1 VYFQDLI
8 FTLQKF
14 WTKKGCI
21 VTQPYD
27 VEKGAATFS
36 HSTFFRSLGQ
46 KPWNAA
52 YIEPCR
58 RPKDGRY
65 GENPN
70 RFQHY
75 YQYQVI
81 MKPAPENI
89 QQMYLESLEEIGIKI
104 KEHDIKFNEDDWESP
119 TLGASGLGWQVWLDG
134 LEITQFTYFQQ
145 MAGIALDPIS
155 AELTYG
161 LERLAMYIQAV
172 DSAFDIK
179 WNANTT
185 YGDVFLENE
194 KQYSAYNFEHA
205 DVNMLA
211 AALNSFYTEGE
222 RLAKLKLPLPA
233 YDYVLKISHLFNLLD
248 ARRAISISDRP
259 SYIKKIRDLAKMCAE
274 GYLEKVSGSKFQISS
289 EAGKKD
295 EK

>member
-1 VYFQDLI
+1 MYFQDLI
-8 FTLQKF
+8 FTLQDYWK
-14 WTKKGCI
+14 KKGCI
-21 VTQPYD
+21 ITQPYD
-27 VEKGAATFS
+27 MEKGAATFS
-36 HSTFFRSLGQ
+36 HSTFFRSLGP
-46 KPWNAA
+46 KSWNAA

-89 QQMYLESLEEIGIKI
+89 QQLYLESLEAIGIKLN
-104 KEHDIKFNEDDWESP
+104 EHDIKFNEDDWESP

-145 MAGIALDPIS
+145 MAGITLNPIS

-161 LERLAMYIQAV
+161 LERIAMYIQGV
-172 DSAFDIK
+172 KSAFDLK
-179 WNANTT
+179 WNENVT

-194 KQYSAYNFEHA
+194 KQFSAYNFEHA
-205 DVNMLA
+205 DTAMMFEVLNKYYAEGSSLA
-211 AALNSFYTEGE
+211 SKG
-222 RLAKLKLPLPA
+222 LPIPA
-233 YDYVLKISHLFNLLD
+233 YDFVLKISHLFNLLD
-248 ARRAISISDRP
+248 ARKAISIADRP
-259 SYIKKIRDLAKMCAE
+259 SFIKKIRDLAKACAE
-274 GYLEKVSGSKFQISS
+274 GYIEKIT
-289 EAGKKD
+289 EAAK
-295 EK
+295 

>member
-1 VYFQDLI
+1 MYFQELI

-21 VTQPYD
+21 VAQPYD
-27 VEKGAATFS
+27 IEKGAATFNPA
-36 HSTFFRSLGQ
+36 TFFRSLGP

-52 YIEPCR
+52 FIEPCR

-81 MKPAPENI
+81 MKPSPPDI
-89 QQMYLESLEEIGIKI
+89 QEMYLASLEAVGIKI
-104 KEHDIKFNEDDWESP
+104 KEHDVKFNEDDWESP

-145 MAGIALDPIS
+145 MAGIELDPITV
-155 AELTYG
+155 EITYG
-161 LERLAMYIQAV
+161 LERIAMYIQGV

-179 WNANTT
+179 WNREFT

-194 KQYSAYNFEHA
+194 RQFSAYNFEHA
-205 DVNMLA
+205 DIDMLYKTLDA
-211 AALNSFYTEGE
+211 FYNEGK
-222 RLAKLKLPLPA
+222 RLAEIKLPIPA

-248 ARRAISISDRP
+248 ARRAISTSDRP
-259 SYIKKIRDLAKMCAE
+259 SFIKKIRDLAKACADA
-274 GYLEKVSGSKFQISS
+274 YAEK
-289 EAGKKD
+289 AGA
-295 EK
+295 

>member
-1 VYFQDLI
+1 LHFQDLI
-8 FTLQKF
+8 FTLQDF
-14 WTKKGCI
+14 WKKKGCI
-21 VTQPYD
+21 IAQPYD
-27 VEKGAATFS
+27 IEKGAATFS
-36 HSTFFRSLGQ
+36 HSTFFRSLGP

-81 MKPAPENI
+81 MKPAPGNI
-89 QQMYLESLEEIGIKI
+89 QEMYLESLEAIGIKV

-134 LEITQFTYFQQ
+134 MEITQFTFFQQ
-145 MAGIALDPIS
+145 MAGITLNPIS

-161 LERLAMYIQAV
+161 LERIAMYIQGV
-172 DSAFDIK
+172 NSAFDIK
-179 WNANTT
+179 WNGTVT

-194 KQYSAYNFEHA
+194 KEYSAYNFEHA
-205 DVNMLA
+205 DTVMLLST
-211 AALNSFYTEGE
+211 LNNFYREGE
-222 RLAKLKLPLPA
+222 RLSGLNLPIPA

-248 ARRAISISDRP
+248 ARRAISIADRP
-259 SYIKKIRDLAKMCAE
+259 SFIKKIRDLAKLCAE
-274 GYLEKVSGSKFQISS
+274 GYLKMTNQPAENQDAK
-289 EAGKKD
+289 AGGK
-295 EK
+295 

>member
-1 VYFQDLI
+1 MHFQDLI
-8 FTLQKF
+8 FTLQDF
-14 WTKKGCI
+14 WKKKGCI
-21 VTQPYD
+21 IAQPYD
-27 VEKGAATFS
+27 IEKGAATFS
-36 HSTFFRSLGQ
+36 HSTFFRSLGP

-81 MKPAPENI
+81 MKPAPGNI
-89 QQMYLESLEEIGIKI
+89 QEMYLESLEAIGIKV

-134 LEITQFTYFQQ
+134 MEITQFTFFQQ
-145 MAGIALDPIS
+145 MAGITLNPIS

-161 LERLAMYIQAV
+161 LERIAMYIQGV
-172 DSAFDIK
+172 NSAFDIK
-179 WNANTT
+179 WNGTVT

-194 KQYSAYNFEHA
+194 KEYSAYNFEHA
-205 DVNMLA
+205 DTVMLLST
-211 AALNSFYTEGE
+211 LNNFYREGE
-222 RLAKLKLPLPA
+222 RLSGLNLPIPA

-248 ARRAISISDRP
+248 ARRAISIADRP
-259 SYIKKIRDLAKMCAE
+259 SFIKKIRDLAKLCAD
-274 GYLEKVSGSKFQISS
+274 GYMKLTNQPAENQDAK
-289 EAGKKD
+289 AGGK
-295 EK
+295 

>member
-1 VYFQDLI
+1 LHFQDLI
-8 FTLQKF
+8 FTLQDF
-14 WTKKGCI
+14 WKKKGCI
-21 VTQPYD
+21 IAQPYD
-27 VEKGAATFS
+27 IEKGAATFS
-36 HSTFFRSLGQ
+36 HSTFFRSLGP

-81 MKPAPENI
+81 MKPAPGNI
-89 QQMYLESLEEIGIKI
+89 QEMYLESLEAIGIKV

-134 LEITQFTYFQQ
+134 MEITQFTFFQQ
-145 MAGIALDPIS
+145 MAGITLNPIS

-161 LERLAMYIQAV
+161 LERIAMYIQGV
-172 DSAFDIK
+172 NSAFDIK
-179 WNANTT
+179 WNGTVT

-194 KQYSAYNFEHA
+194 KEYSAYNFEHA
-205 DVNMLA
+205 DTVMLLST
-211 AALNSFYTEGE
+211 LNNFYREGE
-222 RLAKLKLPLPA
+222 RLSGLNLPIPA

-248 ARRAISISDRP
+248 ARRAISIADRP
-259 SYIKKIRDLAKMCAE
+259 SFIKKIRDLAKLCAD
-274 GYLEKVSGSKFQISS
+274 GYMKLTNQPAENQDAK
-289 EAGKKD
+289 AGGK
-295 EK
+295 

>member
-1 VYFQDLI
+1 M
-8 FTLQKF
+8 
-14 WTKKGCI
+14 
-21 VTQPYD
+21 
-27 VEKGAATFS
+27 EKGAATFS
-36 HSTFFRSLGQ
+36 HHTFFRSLGP

-89 QQMYLESLEEIGIKI
+89 QEMYLESLEAIGIKV

-134 LEITQFTYFQQ
+134 MEITQFTFFQQ
-145 MAGIALDPIS
+145 MAGIALNPIA

-161 LERLAMYIQAV
+161 LERIAMYIQGKN
-172 DSAFDIK
+172 SAFDVT
-179 WNANTT
+179 WNDKVT

-194 KQYSAYNFEHA
+194 KEYSAYNFEHA
-205 DVNMLA
+205 DTAML
-211 AALNSFYTEGE
+211 LNTLNNYYKEGE
-222 RLAKLKLPLPA
+222 RIAGLNLPIPA

-248 ARRAISISDRP
+248 ARKAISISDRP
-259 SYIKKIRDLAKMCAE
+259 SFIKKIRDLAKLCAE
-274 GYLEKVSGSKFQISS
+274 GYLKATADVMTDNSPVQTGVK
-289 EAGKKD
+289 
-295 EK
+295 

>member
-1 VYFQDLI
+1 M
-8 FTLQKF
+8 
-14 WTKKGCI
+14 
-21 VTQPYD
+21 
-27 VEKGAATFS
+27 EKGAATFS
-36 HSTFFRSLGQ
+36 HSTFFRSLGA
-46 KPWNAA
+46 KDWNAA

-89 QQMYLESLEEIGIKI
+89 QQMYLESLEAIGIKV

-134 LEITQFTYFQQ
+134 MEITQFTFFQQ
-145 MAGIALDPIS
+145 MAGITLNPIS

-161 LERLAMYIQAV
+161 LERLAMYIQGV
-172 DSAFDIK
+172 NSAFDIK
-179 WNANTT
+179 WNDKVT

-194 KQYSAYNFEHA
+194 KEYSAYNFEHA
-205 DVNMLA
+205 DTAMLLST
-211 AALNSFYTEGE
+211 LNNFYKEGE
-222 RLAKLKLPLPA
+222 RLAGLNLPIPA
-233 YDYVLKISHLFNLLD
+233 YDYVLKISHMFNLLD
-248 ARRAISISDRP
+248 ARKAISIADRP
-259 SYIKKIRDLAKMCAE
+259 SFIKKIRDLAKMCAE
-274 GYLEKVSGSKFQISS
+274 GYMKVTGQAVENTSS
-289 EAGKKD
+289 AGGK
-295 EK
+295 

>member
-1 VYFQDLI
+1 M
-8 FTLQKF
+8 
-14 WTKKGCI
+14 
-21 VTQPYD
+21 
-27 VEKGAATFS
+27 EKGAATFS
-36 HSTFFRSLGQ
+36 HSTFFRSLG
-46 KPWNAA
+46 KRPWNAA

-89 QQMYLESLEEIGIKI
+89 QQLYLESLEAIGIRV

-134 LEITQFTYFQQ
+134 MEITQFTFFQQ
-145 MAGIALDPIS
+145 MAGLTLNPIS

-161 LERLAMYIQAV
+161 LERIAMYIQGKN
-172 DSAFDIK
+172 SAFDVT
-179 WNANTT
+179 WNDKVT

-194 KQYSAYNFEHA
+194 REFSAYNFEYA
-205 DVNMLA
+205 DTAMLLST
-211 AALNSFYTEGE
+211 LNNFYKEGE
-222 RLAKLKLPLPA
+222 RLAGLNLPIPA
-233 YDYVLKISHLFNLLD
+233 YDYVLKISHMFNLLD
-248 ARRAISISDRP
+248 ARKAISIADRP
-259 SYIKKIRDLAKMCAE
+259 SFIKKIRDLAKMCAD
-274 GYLEKVSGSKFQISS
+274 GYMKVIGEST
-289 EAGKKD
+289 EAPANGKGA
-295 EK
+295 

>member
-1 VYFQDLI
+1 LKDKAEKMYFQELI

-21 VTQPYD
+21 VAQPYD
-27 VEKGAATFS
+27 IEKGAATFNPA
-36 HSTFFRSLGQ
+36 TFFRSLGP

-52 YIEPCR
+52 FIEPCR

-81 MKPAPENI
+81 MKPSPPDI
-89 QQMYLESLEEIGIKI
+89 QEMYLASLEAVGIKI
-104 KEHDIKFNEDDWESP
+104 KEHDVKFNEDDWESP

-145 MAGIALDPIS
+145 MAGIELDPITV
-155 AELTYG
+155 EITYG
-161 LERLAMYIQAV
+161 LERIAMYIQGV

-179 WNANTT
+179 WNREFT

-194 KQYSAYNFEHA
+194 RQFSAYNFEHA
-205 DVNMLA
+205 DIDMLYKTLDA
-211 AALNSFYTEGE
+211 FYNEGK
-222 RLAKLKLPLPA
+222 RLAEIKLPIPA

-248 ARRAISISDRP
+248 ARRAISTSDRP
-259 SYIKKIRDLAKMCAE
+259 SFIKKIRDLAKACADA
-274 GYLEKVSGSKFQISS
+274 YAEK
-289 EAGKKD
+289 AGA
-295 EK
+295 

>member
-1 VYFQDLI
+1 MCRKEGLKMYFQDLI
-8 FTLQKF
+8 FTLQDYWK
-14 WTKKGCI
+14 KKGCI
-21 VTQPYD
+21 ITQPYD
-27 VEKGAATFS
+27 MEKGAATFS
-36 HSTFFRSLGQ
+36 HSTFFRSLGP
-46 KPWNAA
+46 KSWNAA

-89 QQMYLESLEEIGIKI
+89 QQLYLESLEAIGIKLN
-104 KEHDIKFNEDDWESP
+104 EHDIKFNEDDWESP

-145 MAGIALDPIS
+145 MAGITLNPIS

-161 LERLAMYIQAV
+161 LERIAMYIQGV
-172 DSAFDIK
+172 KSAFDLK
-179 WNANTT
+179 WNENVT

-194 KQYSAYNFEHA
+194 RQFSAYNFEHA
-205 DVNMLA
+205 DTAMMFEVLNKYYAEGSSLA
-211 AALNSFYTEGE
+211 AKG
-222 RLAKLKLPLPA
+222 LPIPA
-233 YDYVLKISHLFNLLD
+233 YDFVLKISHLFNLLD
-248 ARRAISISDRP
+248 ARKAISIADRP
-259 SYIKKIRDLAKMCAE
+259 SFIKKIRDLAKACAE
-274 GYLEKVSGSKFQISS
+274 GYIEKIT
-289 EAGKKD
+289 EAAK
-295 EK
+295 

>member
-1 VYFQDLI
+1 MYFQDLI
-8 FTLQKF
+8 FTLQDF
-14 WTKKGCI
+14 WKKKGCI
-21 VTQPYD
+21 ITQPYD
-27 VEKGAATFS
+27 MEKGAATFS
-36 HSTFFRSLGQ
+36 HSTFFRSLGA
-46 KPWNAA
+46 KAWNAA

-89 QQMYLESLEEIGIKI
+89 QQMYLESLEAIGLKI

-134 LEITQFTYFQQ
+134 MEITQFTFFQQ
-145 MAGIALDPIS
+145 MAGITLNPIS
-155 AELTYG
+155 SELTYG
-161 LERLAMYIQAV
+161 LERIAMHIQGV
-172 DSAFDIK
+172 NSAFDIK
-179 WNANTT
+179 WNEKVT

-194 KQYSAYNFEHA
+194 KEYSAYNFEYA
-205 DVNMLA
+205 DTAMLLTT
-211 AALNSFYTEGE
+211 LNSFYKEGE
-222 RLAKLKLPLPA
+222 RIAGLNLPIPA

-248 ARRAISISDRP
+248 ARKAISISDRP
-259 SYIKKIRDLAKMCAE
+259 SFIKKIRDLAKLCAD
-274 GYLEKVSGSKFQISS
+274 GYMKVTGQFTENQDIK
-289 EAGKKD
+289 AGVK
-295 EK
+295 

>member
-1 VYFQDLI
+1 MYFQDLI

-14 WTKKGCI
+14 WTDKGCI
-21 VTQPYD
+21 VVQPYD
-27 VEKGAATFS
+27 MEKGAATFNPA
-36 HSTFFRSLGQ
+36 TFFRCLGD

-52 YIEPCR
+52 FIEPCR

-89 QQMYLESLEEIGIKI
+89 QRMYLDSLEAIGIKI
-104 KEHDIKFNEDDWESP
+104 KDHDIKFNEDDWESP

-134 LEITQFTYFQQ
+134 MEITQYTYFQQ
-145 MAGIALDPIS
+145 MAGIQLNPIT

-161 LERLAMYIQAV
+161 LERIAMYIQGV

-179 WNANTT
+179 WNEKVT

-205 DVNMLA
+205 NIDMLLDVLEK
-211 AALNSFYTEGE
+211 YYKEGE
-222 RLAKLKLPLPA
+222 ELVKKSLPIPA
-233 YDYVLKISHLFNLLD
+233 YDYVLKISHAFNLLD
-248 ARRAISISDRP
+248 ARKAISIAERP
-259 SYIKKIRDLAKMCAE
+259 SYIKKIRDLAKLCAE
-274 GYLEKVSGSKFQISS
+274 EYIKKREK
-289 EAGKKD
+289 
-295 EK
+295 

>member
-1 VYFQDLI
+1 MYFQDLI

-14 WTKKGCI
+14 WTDKGCI
-21 VTQPYD
+21 VVQPYD
-27 VEKGAATFS
+27 MEKGAATFNPA
-36 HSTFFRSLGQ
+36 TFIRCLGD

-52 YIEPCR
+52 FIEPCR

-89 QQMYLESLEEIGIKI
+89 QRMYLDSLEAIGIKI
-104 KEHDIKFNEDDWESP
+104 KDHDIKFNEDDWESP

-134 LEITQFTYFQQ
+134 MEITQYTYFQQ
-145 MAGIALDPIS
+145 MAGIQLNPIT

-161 LERLAMYIQAV
+161 LERIAMYIQGV

-179 WNANTT
+179 WNEKVT

-205 DVNMLA
+205 NIDMLLDVLEK
-211 AALNSFYTEGE
+211 YYKEGE
-222 RLAKLKLPLPA
+222 ELVKKWLPIPA
-233 YDYVLKISHLFNLLD
+233 YAYVLKISHAFNLLD
-248 ARRAISISDRP
+248 ARKAISIAERP
-259 SYIKKIRDLAKMCAE
+259 SYIKKIRDRAKLCAE
-274 GYLEKVSGSKFQISS
+274 EYIKKREK
-289 EAGKKD
+289 
-295 EK
+295 

>member
-1 VYFQDLI
+1 MHFQDLI
-8 FTLQKF
+8 FTLQDF
-14 WTKKGCI
+14 WKKKGCI
-21 VTQPYD
+21 IAQPYD
-27 VEKGAATFS
+27 IEKGAATFS
-36 HSTFFRSLGQ
+36 HSTFFRSLGP

-81 MKPAPENI
+81 MKPAPGNI
-89 QQMYLESLEEIGIKI
+89 QEMYLESLEAIGIKV

-134 LEITQFTYFQQ
+134 MEITQFTFFQQ
-145 MAGIALDPIS
+145 MAGITLNPIS

-161 LERLAMYIQAV
+161 LERIAMYIQGV
-172 DSAFDIK
+172 NSAFDIK
-179 WNANTT
+179 WNGTVT

-194 KQYSAYNFEHA
+194 KEYSAYNFEHA
-205 DVNMLA
+205 DTVMLLST
-211 AALNSFYTEGE
+211 LNNFYREGE
-222 RLAKLKLPLPA
+222 RLSGLNLPIPA

-248 ARRAISISDRP
+248 ARRAISIADRP
-259 SYIKKIRDLAKMCAE
+259 SFIKKIRDLAKLCAE
-274 GYLEKVSGSKFQISS
+274 GYLKMTNQPAENQDAK
-289 EAGKKD
+289 AGGK
-295 EK
+295 

>member
-1 VYFQDLI
+1 MHFQDLI
-8 FTLQKF
+8 FILQDF
-14 WTKKGCI
+14 WKKKGCI
-21 VTQPYD
+21 IAQPYD
-27 VEKGAATFS
+27 IEKGAATFS
-36 HSTFFRSLGQ
+36 HSTFFRSLGP
-46 KPWNAA
+46 KPWNVA

-89 QQMYLESLEEIGIKI
+89 QQLYLESLEAIGIKLN
-104 KEHDIKFNEDDWESP
+104 EHDIKFNEDDWESP

-145 MAGIALDPIS
+145 MAGITLDPIS

-161 LERLAMYIQAV
+161 LERIAMYIQGV
-172 DSAFDIK
+172 KSAFDLK
-179 WNANTT
+179 WNESVT

-194 KQYSAYNFEHA
+194 RQFSAYNFEHA
-205 DVNMLA
+205 DTAMMFDV
-211 AALNSFYTEGE
+211 LNKFYAEGSS
-222 RLAKLKLPLPA
+222 LVSKGLPVPA
-233 YDYVLKISHLFNLLD
+233 YDFVLKISHLFNLLD
-248 ARRAISISDRP
+248 ARKAISIADRP
-259 SYIKKIRDLAKMCAE
+259 SFIKKIRDLAKACAE
-274 GYLEKVSGSKFQISS
+274 GYLEKT
-289 EAGKKD
+289 AGGAK
-295 EK
+295 